1 MTTYHLATTKI
12 PHPEHHNTCLSAR
25 QRACHAR
32 DKQKAPLQYPHCT
45 NICFT
50 AIIWRSYMPGG
61 REPGQK
67 GQHGTPETKWRC
79 WGGGRR
85 EKRCI
90 YTLHK
95 HSLGG
100 QAALPAV
107 LDRLMFHNMSRGD
120 QTTWKNQ
127 ASRGFRRK
135 KISEGLGL
143 WDSLLPM

>member
-25 QRACHAR
+25 QRACDAR
-32 DKQKAPLQYPHCT
+32 EKQKAPLQYPHCT

-50 AIIWRSYMPGG
+50 AVMCQKGG
-61 REPGQK
+61 SQGQK
-67 GQHGTPETKWRC
+67 GQHGTPEIKWRC

-85 EKRCI
+85 EKIHI

-107 LDRLMFHNMSRGD
+107 LDRLMIHNMSRGD

-127 ASRGFRRK
+127 ASRGFGRK
-135 KISEGLGL
+135 KISEGLGS
-143 WDSLLPM
+143 WDSLLSM